1 MGRHDTR
8 LLIIDDD
15 ARLTDAMTVFLAR
28 RGYDVDVAH
37 SGADGLARFAG
48 RPPHLVILDVMMPGM
63 DGWDVCRRLRAQANV
78 PIIMLTARDSENDRV
93 MGLRMGADDYVTKP
107 FSLKELEARVEAVLR
122 RAQTPPAPSLVIH
135 DDGYLRLETGSMQVT
150 AAGKPVRLTATERRL
165 LFLLAQNAER
175 VVTIDE
181 ILRQVWGPEYDGQS
195 DYVKLYV
202 WRLRQKVEPD
212 PAAPRYVQTE
222 RGLGYR
228 FVGQASAP
236 PPAL

>member
-1 MGRHDTR
+1 MGKRDTR

-15 ARLTDAMTVFLAR
+15 ARLTDAMTLFLSR
-28 RGYDVDVAH
+28 SGYGVEVAH
-37 SGADGLARFAG
+37 SGMDGLARFQA

-63 DGWDVCRRLRAQANV
+63 DGWDVCRRLRDQANV

-122 RAQTPPAPSLVIH
+122 RAHAPPEPSRVIH

-150 AAGKPVRLTATERRL
+150 AEGRPVRLTATERRL
-165 LFLLAQNAER
+165 LFLLAQNTER
-175 VVTIDE
+175 VVAIDE
-181 ILRQVWGPEYDGQS
+181 ILRLVWGPEYDGQS

-212 PAAPRYVQTE
+212 PAAPRYIHTE

-228 FVGQASAP
+228 FVGRAPTAS
-236 PPAL
+236 PAA